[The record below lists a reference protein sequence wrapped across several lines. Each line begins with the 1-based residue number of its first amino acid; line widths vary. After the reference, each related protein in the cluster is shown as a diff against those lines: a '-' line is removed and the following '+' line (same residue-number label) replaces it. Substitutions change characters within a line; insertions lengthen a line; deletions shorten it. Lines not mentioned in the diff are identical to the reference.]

1 MFKIGDLVQH
11 KTTGKLGTIVGYG
24 CRVLDRTYFL
34 TLKVKPL
41 KGFYFRPHME
51 DTISKWCFVPLNSPQ
66 LFVPGLLEH
75 KLVV

>member
-34 TLKVKPL
+34 TLKVNTRAFPSVL
-41 KGFYFRPHME
+41 KRRGVARQ
-51 DTISKWCFVPLNSPQ
+51 TSQRI
-66 LFVPGLLEH
+66 LF
-75 KLVV
+75 